1 MDINTVNTDISMKK
15 LAYEETAEQQIES
28 DITLPDYFPDIVRVI
43 KCTLKAN
50 IAGVTSG
57 GNRITADGN
66 AVISVLYMCE
76 NGKIHC
82 FEQKIPVSKS
92 VETPKAEN
100 CTCTAGAKTQY
111 VNCRVI
117 SQRRI
122 DIRGSIGIDFKAYE
136 RCDKKIVCSCED
148 NNIQLKTK
156 SGNVSNLKDCV
167 SRPFSMNETIEIGAS
182 QGTIGQIV
190 RCNAVAVLDS
200 TKLVMGKILIKGELR
215 VKVVYLTDGDCTLEK
230 IENSMPISQ
239 IVEAATS
246 ENCTDFVTL
255 SVPSVEVHAKTDSS
269 GALRL
274 IDVSAVIRA
283 DISIYENDSIQY
295 ATDAYSTEYETQ
307 FQKESVEIKNIS
319 EKFND
324 TYLCKGSVEISG
336 TSIKF
341 VEDICCNGINCTTS
355 VSEKEILV
363 IGKADISF
371 LVLNSENELQYFD
384 REIEFNYKRA
394 TAVSESSSASC
405 CVTPTG
411 IDYILSADNKLDI
424 RIETEISGMIF
435 DVTRKQVIS
444 DISCD
449 ETKKKKKRSAAL
461 TIYFA
466 QQGEELWDIARRYN
480 TRVDLICTENNITT
494 DCIEQNQK
502 LYIPSV

>member
-1 MDINTVNTDISMKK
+1 MDINTVNTDISVKK
-15 LAYEETAEQQIES
+15 LAYGETAEQQIES
-28 DITLPDYFPDIVRVI
+28 DVTLPDYFPDIVRVI

-82 FEQKIPVSKS
+82 FEQKIPFSKS
-92 VETPKAEN
+92 VETPKADN
-100 CTCTAGAKTQY
+100 CACIASAKTQY

-136 RCDKKIVCSCED
+136 RCEKKIVCSCD
-148 NNIQLKTK
+148 DKNIQLRTR

-167 SRPFSMNETIEIGAS
+167 SRQFSVNETVEIGAS
-182 QGTIGQIV
+182 QGNIGQIV
-190 RCNAVAVLDS
+190 RCNATAVLDS
-200 TKLVMGKILIKGELR
+200 TKLVMGKILIKGELK
-215 VKVVYLTDGDCTLEK
+215 VKAVYLTEGDCAIEK

-246 ENCTDFVTL
+246 EDCTDFVTL
-255 SVPSVEVHAKTDSS
+255 CVPSVEVHAKTDSS

-274 IDVSAVIRA
+274 IDVSAVIGA
-283 DISIYENDSIQY
+283 NISIYQNDGIQY

-307 FQKESVEIKNIS
+307 CQKDSVEIKSIS
-319 EKFND
+319 EKFSD
-324 TYLCKGSVEISG
+324 TYLCKGSVEISSG
-336 TSIKF
+336 GIKS
-341 VEDICCNGINCTTS
+341 VEDICCNAIIGTTS
-355 VSEKEILV
+355 VTENEIVLS
-363 IGKADISF
+363 GKAEISF
-371 LVLNSENELQYFD
+371 LALNSENELQSFD
-384 REIEFNYKRA
+384 REIDFCYKRA
-394 TAVSESSSASC
+394 IAGSENSSASC
-405 CVTPTG
+405 YITPTG
-411 IDYILSADNKLDI
+411 IDYILSADNKLDV

-435 DVTRKQVIS
+435 SVTKKQVIS
-444 DISCD
+444 EISC
-449 ETKKKKKRSAAL
+449 EENKKKKKRSAAL

-480 TRVDLICTENNITT
+480 TRVELIRSENNITS
-494 DCIEQNQK
+494 DCVEQNQK
-502 LYIPSV
+502 LYIPSI